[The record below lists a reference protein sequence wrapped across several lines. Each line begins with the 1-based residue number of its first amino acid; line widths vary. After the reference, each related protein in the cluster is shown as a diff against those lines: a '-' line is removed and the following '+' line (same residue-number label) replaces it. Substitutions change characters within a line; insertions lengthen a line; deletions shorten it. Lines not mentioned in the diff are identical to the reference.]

1 MARSSGVLK
10 RVLIVDDSVDNRRL
24 VAACLRS
31 VTNVVA
37 EEAGDGWS
45 ALRMIIRHEPDMII
59 LDMNLQVLSG
69 YLTARMVR
77 AWGGRFATL
86 PILALTA
93 AAGPDAR
100 LQCLRAGAS
109 DYMAKPVVDPSALRS
124 KVRAA
129 LARTSATPSP

>member
-1 MARSSGVLK
+1 
-10 RVLIVDDSVDNRRL
+10 
-24 VAACLRS
+24 
-31 VTNVVA
+31 
-37 EEAGDGWS
+37 
-45 ALRMIIRHEPDMII
+45 MII
-59 LDMNLQVLSG
+59 LDMNLHVLSG

-93 AAGPDAR
+93 AAEPGAR

-109 DYMAKPVVDPSALRS
+109 DFMAKPVVDPSALCS

-129 LARTSATPSP
+129 LARTSATASP